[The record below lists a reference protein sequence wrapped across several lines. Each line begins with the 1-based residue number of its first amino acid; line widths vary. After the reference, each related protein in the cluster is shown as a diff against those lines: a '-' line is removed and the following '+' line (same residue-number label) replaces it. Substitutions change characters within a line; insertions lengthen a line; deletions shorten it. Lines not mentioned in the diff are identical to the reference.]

1 MIATLKG
8 VIDEKVGDLLVLDV
22 NDVGYRL
29 FVTLE
34 DADTLGSGDLVKFYV
49 YEHIRENNYDLY
61 GFRQLEAKVL
71 FEMLMTVTG
80 VGPKMALAIMSLG
93 SLPALRGAIASGDVR
108 FLQSASGVGKRVAE
122 RIVVD
127 LKDKMGVLAA
137 AEATGFLQDATVG
150 DDATQALMALG
161 FTAQDAGAAL
171 NKVDKSLPLEERI
184 REALKVRH

>member
-49 YEHIRENNYDLY
+49 YEHIRENSYDLY

-137 AEATGFLQDATVG
+137 VEATGFLQDAAVG
-150 DDATQALMALG
+150 DDAVQALMALG
-161 FTAQDAGAAL
+161 FTAQDAGSAL
-171 NKVDKSLPLEERI
+171 NKVDKTLPLEERI
-184 REALKVRH
+184 REALKVRQ

>member
-34 DADTLGSGDLVKFYV
+34 DADTLGSVDLVKFYV